1 MAAIPTIKK
10 LDEAVVNRIA
20 AGEVIQRPANALKEM
35 IENSLDAKATSITV
49 TVKSGGLKLL
59 QIQDNGCGIRKDDM
73 GIVCER
79 FTTSKLTKFE
89 DLSSIATYGFRG
101 EALASISH
109 VAHVTITTRTE
120 ESNCAFKASYSDGK
134 LVPPRPGLSADPK
147 PCAGNK
153 GTQITVE
160 DLFYNVST
168 RRKALKSPGEEFAKI
183 ADVVSKYAIHNS
195 GVAFTL
201 KKQGEN
207 MADVRTTNGASILDN
222 IRAIYGASVARE
234 LLEVS
239 CDNER
244 YAFKMQGYI
253 SNANYSVKKL
263 QFLLFINHRLVDS
276 SAMRKAIEALYEAY
290 IPKNSHPFVYM
301 SLEIAPSNVD
311 VNVHPTKH
319 EVHFLHEDSITEAI
333 QKAFEEKLLGANSS
347 RTYFTQTLL
356 PGVPL
361 TETSAVTSEGGGKS
375 SGDKVYA
382 HQMVRTDSR
391 EQTLHAFLPPKDHT
405 SMTNASLSL
414 PQPSS
419 SKDKCEATNTTAEK
433 PDTFKNPSLT
443 VINLNEARNSLSHS
457 RKSTDAVD
465 ENFSDKPSGSKKPK
479 LDEKTE
485 MMTKASSSSSI
496 YREIRLTSVLNL
508 RKAIDNNEHK
518 GMKELFE
525 DHKFVG
531 CVNRSLALVQHSTK
545 LFLAN
550 VTTLSRELF
559 YQILL
564 FKFGNFDFLR
574 LSEPAPIYELALLA
588 LDCEESG
595 WTEED
600 GSKDELAS
608 YIVNLLKDKATML
621 LDYFSLEIDKEGCV
635 LTLPLLVDGYV
646 PNLNGLPMFVLRLAT
661 EVDWDSEEGC
671 FRTFAQECSRFYAFK
686 TDPYQSEDNSSKD
699 DDTTEDSDGA
709 KPSSSNCSWQWTVEH
724 VLFPAFRT
732 GLVPPS
738 RFAEDGTLL
747 QIANLPDL
755 YKVFER
761 C

>member
-1 MAAIPTIKK
+1 MAAVPTIKK

-35 IENSLDAKATSITV
+35 IENSLDAKASSITV

-59 QIQDNGCGIRKDDM
+59 QIQDNGCGIRKEDM

-109 VAHVTITTRTE
+109 VAHVTITTRTG

-134 LVPPRPGLSADPK
+134 LVPARPGLSADPK

-168 RRKALKSPGEEFAKI
+168 RRKALKSSGEEFAKI

-222 IRAIYGASVARE
+222 IRTIYGASVARE

-239 CDNER
+239 CDNQK
-244 YAFKMQGYI
+244 YAFKMHGYI

-276 SAMRKAIEALYEAY
+276 SALRKAIETLYEAY
-290 IPKNSHPFVYM
+290 IPKNSHPFVYI
-301 SLEIAPSNVD
+301 SLEIAPRNVD

-319 EVHFLHEDSITEAI
+319 EVHFLHEDSIIEAI

-347 RTYFTQTLL
+347 RTYYTQTLL
-356 PGVPL
+356 PGVPV
-361 TETSAVTSEGGGKS
+361 TDTSTVADDGGQSNGGKL
-375 SGDKVYA
+375 YA

-391 EQTLHAFLPPKDHT
+391 EQTLHAFLPPKNHATT
-405 SMTNASLSL
+405 SSVTNSDSQSSRTITQHEANNSADGEPNRSKTLTSTANITDESTLSVSNSSKSMDAGEKDFSD
-414 PQPSS
+414 QPSG
-419 SKDKCEATNTTAEK
+419 
-433 PDTFKNPSLT
+433 P
-443 VINLNEARNSLSHS
+443 
-457 RKSTDAVD
+457 
-465 ENFSDKPSGSKKPK
+465 KKPRLEENGDRIAKGQNK
-479 LDEKTE
+479 LTFH
-485 MMTKASSSSSI
+485 
-496 YREIRLTSVLNL
+496 REIRLTSVLNL
-508 RKAIDNNEHK
+508 RKAIDSNEHQ

-550 VTTLSRELF
+550 VTTLSKELF
-559 YQILL
+559 YQVIM
-564 FKFGNFDFLR
+564 FKFGNFDFLK
-574 LSEPAPIYELALLA
+574 LSEPAPVYELAMLA

-600 GSKDELAS
+600 GPKDELAA
-608 YIVNLLKDKATML
+608 YIVNLLKGKAAML
-621 LDYFSLEIDKEGCV
+621 LDYFSLEIDKEGHL
-635 LTLPLLVDGYV
+635 LTLPLLLDGYI
-646 PNLNGLPMFVLRLAT
+646 PNLNGLPLFVLRLAT
-661 EVDWDSEEGC
+661 EVDWDTEEGC

-686 TDPYQSEDNSSKD
+686 PDPFQRDENSTKD
-699 DDTTEDSDGA
+699 VDTEDPNAGKSLSFN
-709 KPSSSNCSWQWTVEH
+709 KSWQWTVEH
-724 VLFPAFRT
+724 ILFPAFRT
-732 GLVPPS
+732 GLIPPS
-738 RFAEDGTLL
+738 RFSEDGTLL

>member
-1 MAAIPTIKK
+1 MAAAPTIRR

-35 IENSLDAKATSITV
+35 IENSLDAKASSISV
-49 TVKSGGLKLL
+49 SVKSGGLKLL
-59 QIQDNGCGIRKDDM
+59 QIQDNGCGIRKEDM
-73 GIVCER
+73 SIVCER
-79 FTTSKLTKFE
+79 FTTSKLMKFE
-89 DLSSIATYGFRG
+89 DLGSIATYGFRG

-109 VAHVTITTRTE
+109 VAHVTITTRTV

-201 KKQGEN
+201 KKQGES

-222 IRAIYGASVARE
+222 IRAIYGAAVARE

-239 CDNER
+239 CDNQR
-244 YAFKMQGYI
+244 YSFKMHGYI

-276 SAMRKAIEALYEAY
+276 SALRKAIEALYEAY
-290 IPKNSHPFVYM
+290 IPKNSHPFVYV
-301 SLEIAPSNVD
+301 SLEIAPNNVD

-319 EVHFLHEDSITEAI
+319 EVHFLHEDSIIEAV
-333 QKAFEEKLLGANSS
+333 QQSFEEKLLGANSS
-347 RTYFTQTLL
+347 RTYYTQTLL
-356 PGVPL
+356 PGVPVMD
-361 TETSAVTSEGGGKS
+361 TSTVTSDDGGRSNAAKI
-375 SGDKVYA
+375 YA

-391 EQTLHAFLPPKDHT
+391 EQTLHAFLPPKDQTTEGKSSPQQPDSEDEHQSPSMSIDEPST
-405 SMTNASLSL
+405 SCDISGTSVDT
-414 PQPSS
+414 
-419 SKDKCEATNTTAEK
+419 SKTKSTET
-433 PDTFKNPSLT
+433 LT
-443 VINLNEARNSLSHS
+443 VI
-457 RKSTDAVD
+457 DVD
-465 ENFSDKPSGSKKPK
+465 GNQYDKPSDLKKPR
-479 LDEKTE
+479 LEEKADKE
-485 MMTKASSSSSI
+485 TKRLNNSGI

-508 RKAIDNNEHK
+508 RKAIDSNEHK

-531 CVNRSLALVQHSTK
+531 CVTKSLALVQHSTK
-545 LFLAN
+545 LYLAN
-550 VTTLSRELF
+550 VTNLSKELF
-559 YQILL
+559 YQIIM

-595 WTEED
+595 WTEAD
-600 GSKDELAS
+600 GPKDELAN
-608 YIVNLLKDKATML
+608 YMVNLLKGKAAML
-621 LDYFSLEIDKEGCV
+621 LDYFSFEVDKEGCI
-635 LTLPLLVDGYV
+635 LTLPLLLDGFI
-646 PNLNGLPMFVLRLAT
+646 PDLNGLPMFVLRLAT
-661 EVDWDSEEGC
+661 EVEWDSEEGC
-671 FRTFAQECSRFYAFK
+671 FHTFGQECSRFYAFK
-686 TDPYQSEDNSSKD
+686 PDQCHVDEDTHDIDAAN
-699 DDTTEDSDGA
+699 
-709 KPSSSNCSWQWTVEH
+709 PSNRSWQWKVEH

-732 GLVPPS
+732 GLVPPN
-738 RFAEDGTLL
+738 RFSEDGTLL

>member
-35 IENSLDAKATSITV
+35 IENSLDAKASSITV
-49 TVKSGGLKLL
+49 TIKSGGLKLL

-73 GIVCER
+73 DIVCER
-79 FTTSKLTKFE
+79 FTTSKLAKFE

-109 VAHVTITTRTE
+109 VAHVTITTRTA
-120 ESNCAFKASYSDGK
+120 ESNCGYKASYSDGK

-168 RRKALKSPGEEFAKI
+168 RRKALKSPGEEYAKI
-183 ADVVSKYAIHNS
+183 ADAVSKYAIHNS

-207 MADVRTTNGASILDN
+207 MADVRTASGASILDN
-222 IRAIYGASVARE
+222 IRAIYGATVARE

-239 CDNER
+239 CDNQR

-276 SAMRKAIEALYEAY
+276 STMRKAIESLYEAY
-290 IPKNSHPFVYM
+290 IPKNSHPFVYL
-301 SLEIAPSNVD
+301 SLEIAPGNVD

-319 EVHFLHEDSITEAI
+319 EVHFLHEDSIIEAI

-356 PGVPL
+356 PGVPV
-361 TETSAVTSEGGGKS
+361 TDTSTVTSDEGGKS
-375 SGDKVYA
+375 NGAKVYA

-405 SMTNASLSL
+405 TMANAPNSV

-419 SKDKCEATNTTAEK
+419 ITTRHDGSNTTLRELNASE
-433 PDTFKNPSLT
+433 NPSST
-443 VINLNEARNSLSHS
+443 VINLDEGKNSVFHS
-457 RKSTDAVD
+457 RKSSNDVD
-465 ENFSDKPSGSKKPK
+465 EDLSDQPSGSKKPR

-485 MMTKASSSSSI
+485 KTTRNMNNSNI
-496 YREIRLTSVLNL
+496 YREIRLASVLSL
-508 RKAIDNNEHK
+508 QKAIDNSEHK

-531 CVNRSLALVQHSTK
+531 CVNKSLALVQHSTK

-550 VTTLSRELF
+550 VTTLSKELF
-559 YQILL
+559 YQILV

-574 LSEPAPIYELALLA
+574 LSEPAPIYDLALLA

-600 GSKDELAS
+600 GSKDELAK
-608 YIVNLLKDKATML
+608 YIVNLLKEKKTML
-621 LDYFSLEIDKEGCV
+621 LDYFSWK
-635 LTLPLLVDGYV
+635 LTARVI
-646 PNLNGLPMFVLRLAT
+646 
-661 EVDWDSEEGC
+661 C
-671 FRTFAQECSRFYAFK
+671 
-686 TDPYQSEDNSSKD
+686 
-699 DDTTEDSDGA
+699 
-709 KPSSSNCSWQWTVEH
+709 
-724 VLFPAFRT
+724 
-732 GLVPPS
+732 
-738 RFAEDGTLL
+738 
-747 QIANLPDL
+747 
-755 YKVFER
+755 
-761 C
+761 